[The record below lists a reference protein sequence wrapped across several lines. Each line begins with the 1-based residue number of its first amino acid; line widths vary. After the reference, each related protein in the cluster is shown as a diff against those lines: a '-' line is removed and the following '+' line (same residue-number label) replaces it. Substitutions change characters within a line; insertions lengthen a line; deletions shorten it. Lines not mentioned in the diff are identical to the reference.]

1 MLASHARPQ
10 IARVL
15 EPLGRRL
22 ASTGLSPDVITVV
35 GTLGVTAGALAFYP
49 FGRLFWGTIVIT
61 LFVFSDMLDGLLAR
75 AQGVSSPWGAFL
87 DSSSDRVGDAAIF
100 GGLVLWFSGGGHS
113 QTMVAVTLYCLAAGA
128 TISYVKARAEGLGFT
143 CNVGIAERGERLVI
157 VLAAAGLSGL
167 GVPYLLPVALWV
179 LAVLTTITVIQRLVH
194 VRRQA
199 LGAASRSARP
209 APLQRRRTA
218 RQGDATA
225 GVR

>member
-22 ASTGLSPDVITVV
+22 ARTGLSPDVITIV

-49 FGRLFWGTIVIT
+49 FGRLFWGTIAIT

-75 AQGVSSPWGAFL
+75 ARGVSSPWGAFL

-100 GGLVLWFSGGGHS
+100 GGLVLWFAGGGHS
-113 QTMVAVTLYCLAAGA
+113 MTMVAVTLYCLAAGA

-167 GVPYLLPVALWV
+167 GVPYLLPAALWL
-179 LAVLTTITVIQRLVH
+179 LAALTTITVIQRLVH
-194 VRRQA
+194 VHRQTIPTSA
-199 LGAASRSARP
+199 PRPRSA
-209 APLQRRRTA
+209 PLRRRSA
-218 RQGDATA
+218 DRPSATA

>member
-15 EPLGRRL
+15 KPLGQRL
-22 ASTGLSPDVITVV
+22 ARTGLSPDVITIV

-49 FGRLFWGTIVIT
+49 FGRLFWGTIAIT

-75 AQGVSSPWGAFL
+75 ARGVSSPWGAFL

-100 GGLVLWFSGGGHS
+100 GGLVLWFAGGGHS
-113 QTMVAVTLYCLAAGA
+113 MTMVAVTLYCLAAGA

-167 GVPYLLPVALWV
+167 GVPYLLPAALWL
-179 LAVLTTITVIQRLVH
+179 LAALTTITVIQRLVH
-194 VRRQA
+194 VHRQTIPTSA
-199 LGAASRSARP
+199 PRPRSA
-209 APLQRRRTA
+209 PLRRRA
-218 RQGDATA
+218 ADHPSATA

>member
-15 EPLGRRL
+15 EPLGQRL
-22 ASTGLSPDVITVV
+22 ARTGLSPDVITVV

-49 FGRLFWGTIVIT
+49 VGRLFWGTIAIT

-75 AQGVSSPWGAFL
+75 ARGVSSPWGAFL

-100 GGLVLWFSGGGHS
+100 GGLVLWFAGGGHS
-113 QTMVAVTLYCLAAGA
+113 MTMVAVTLYCLAAGA

-167 GVPYLLPVALWV
+167 GVPYLLPAALWL
-179 LAVLTTITVIQRLVH
+179 LAALTTITVIQRLVH
-194 VRRQA
+194 VYRQTISTPA
-199 LGAASRSARP
+199 PRPRSA
-209 APLQRRRTA
+209 PLRRRA
-218 RQGDATA
+218 VDRPSAAA